1 MTSKFRQV
9 QFIGYAISTKPAF
22 CAAENSAD
30 AGNRKYYLGYAQDER
45 DLEARLEL
53 LATVVKQAQGAFAQ
67 DRDTLKIFVIPEFFF
82 RGASGA
88 YRGKDV
94 EARLKTRLAALLG
107 ELGPNIN
114 MAVWGSALLVEQD
127 LDLNAPAVKEAGTL
141 GDDYLHVYEACR
153 EFRSRLG
160 KDTPGV
166 RDILFHLD
174 ELEDPNTRS
183 VEPDLDPLAA
193 VLEQMLRGCDR
204 SAPVVISNKCLIM
217 LERERCLAVQKQFK
231 SCVDFV
237 LNYYHD
243 QTRTKGN
250 ENCYLQTF
258 VKYPAIAPKGTED
271 KQSDAD
277 QYSIFE
283 WENLKIGV
291 EICLD
296 HIRQRLSAGEHNLD
310 LQIIPSCGAEVTP
323 GCIAARAG
331 GYVFNC
337 DGDYTLEDAQNADDA
352 HTQLYRVEQSG
363 DSAAGVKA
371 RLGKRIAPARI
382 MPVEHAGVEALYPK
396 GAGELHVYSPVDI
409 I

>member
-1 MTSKFRQV
+1 MSKFRQV

-22 CAAENSAD
+22 CAVQDPAD

-53 LATVVKQAQGAFAQ
+53 LATVVKQAQGAFV
-67 DRDTLKIFVIPEFFF
+67 RDDHTLKCFVIPEFFF

-88 YRGKDV
+88 YRGRDV

-107 ELGPNIN
+107 EFGPDIN

-127 LDLNAPAVKEAGTL
+127 LDLTAPVVKEAGTL
-141 GDDYLHVYEACR
+141 GDDYLHVYETCR
-153 EFRSRLG
+153 EFRARLG
-160 KDTPGV
+160 KDTPSV

-174 ELEDPNTRS
+174 ELEDPARRS

-204 SAPVVISNKCLIM
+204 SAPVTISNKCLIM

-243 QTRTKGN
+243 KARTKGN

-258 VKYPAIAPKGTED
+258 VKYPPIAPKGTEE
-271 KQSDAD
+271 KRSDAD
-277 QYSIFE
+277 QYSIFQ
-283 WENLKIGV
+283 WENWIF
-291 EICLD
+291 C
-296 HIRQRLSAGEHNLD
+296 
-310 LQIIPSCGAEVTP
+310 II
-323 GCIAARAG
+323 
-331 GYVFNC
+331 
-337 DGDYTLEDAQNADDA
+337 
-352 HTQLYRVEQSG
+352 
-363 DSAAGVKA
+363 
-371 RLGKRIAPARI
+371 
-382 MPVEHAGVEALYPK
+382 
-396 GAGELHVYSPVDI
+396 
-409 I
+409 